1 MRLDY
6 RLKTCRGWLAAV
18 ALLAGAGAS
27 FSAPPSKSREF
38 WSFQPVQNPPV
49 PEVKDSS
56 WTQTPIDH
64 FIMAR
69 LEQQG
74 LQPNPDAGKRALIR
88 RATFDLTG
96 LPPSPSEV
104 DAFLADSSRDAFQK
118 VIDRLLASPAYG
130 ERWGRHWLDLVRY
143 ADTSGCNAD
152 VPIPDAYKY
161 RNYVIKAFSSD
172 KPYDQFLR
180 EQIAGDL
187 LPSSSESE
195 RCEKII
201 ATGYLAISRRFS
213 SLAEEPHLTFDDTI
227 DNVGK
232 TMLGLTLG
240 CARCHDHKYD
250 PLPTADYYAL
260 YGIFS
265 SSRYAFPGTEIP
277 RHSRNLV
284 ALVPSDRYE
293 KEVRSHEEKMAAIDL
308 DMDAHYA
315 RKVSLDTGKE
325 RNAADADHKKAVEQR
340 DALIKSGPGY
350 ERAYAVT
357 EGVSANTHGLGTE
370 NQNLPSFVV
379 LAPYLPYAGT
389 QSWDADFL
397 PAIHQGTRVVPGEEP
412 VRDLKRRSPTV
423 EIQEAD
429 PTLKL
434 YGLERGAAKGFAWQ
448 CLVARRMAERGVR
461 FIELIDSGSTNNWD
475 SHGKMAEHIP
485 KAKNVDQAIAGLL
498 MDLKSR
504 GMLDDTL
511 VVFTTEFGRTPHT
524 DGPTGRSHHP
534 YVFSSWL
541 AGGGV
546 KGGIV
551 YGESDD
557 YGYDVAKDL
566 VHAHDF
572 HATILHRLGLN
583 HEKLTYRY
591 AGRDFRLTDVQGSV
605 VRALLA

>member
-1 MRLDY
+1 MRLYY
-6 RLKTCRGWLAAV
+6 RLKMCGGWLAAV
-18 ALLAGAGAS
+18 ALLAGAGAAP
-27 FSAPPSKSREF
+27 SAALSNTREF

-49 PEVKDSS
+49 PEVKDSR

-64 FIMAR
+64 FIRAR
-69 LEQQG
+69 FEQQG
-74 LQPNPDAGKRALIR
+74 LQPNPDTEKRALMR
-88 RATFDLTG
+88 RDTFDLTG

-104 DAFLADSSRDAFQK
+104 DAFLADNSCDAFQK

-143 ADTSGCNAD
+143 PDTFGCNAD
-152 VPIPDAYKY
+152 VPIPDAYEY
-161 RNYVIKAFSSD
+161 RNYVIKAFNSD
-172 KPYDQFLR
+172 NRYDQFLR

-187 LPSSSESE
+187 LPWSSESE
-195 RCEKII
+195 RYEKII
-201 ATGYLAISRRFS
+201 ATRYLAISRRS
-213 SLAEEPHLTFDDTI
+213 SSVAEEPHLTFDDTI
-227 DNVGK
+227 DK
-232 TMLGLTLG
+232 TMLGLTLS
-240 CARCHDHKYD
+240 CARCHDPNYD
-250 PLPTADYYAL
+250 PLPTTDYYAL
-260 YGIFS
+260 HGIFGS
-265 SSRYAFPGTEIP
+265 SEYAFLGTEIP
-277 RHSRNLV
+277 RHARYLV

-293 KEVRSHEEKMAAIDL
+293 KGVRSREEKMAAIDRE
-308 DMDAHYA
+308 MDAHYA

-370 NQNLPSFVV
+370 NQNLPLFVV
-379 LAPYLPYAGT
+379 LAPYLPFAGT

-423 EIQEAD
+423 ETQETD

-448 CLVARRMAERGVR
+448 CLVARRRAERGLR
-461 FIELIDSGSTNNWD
+461 FID
-475 SHGKMAEHIP
+475 
-485 KAKNVDQAIAGLL
+485 AGLL

-541 AGGGV
+541 ASGGV

-591 AGRDFRLTDVQGSV
+591 AGRDFRLTGVQGNV